1 MDSGAWQATVQ
12 ADAKNWTLLSLHE
25 WMNTNISW
33 VFYISNLLLYI
44 CNLLILTITLYWWN
58 YYYSCFTDED
68 GREVTVQGQNAGTL
82 NQVCLILQLML
93 IILSTVPV
101 HERCFRDQLLAVN
114 QKAEIQNVVWE
125 SLLKSMS
132 VFKSKTIKST
142 GSYIPQW
149 RRIRATFHKV
159 TWNSISIL
167 FSGKKCF
174 YSLLHTTPYQH
185 EIFWNKQIFLGDSQ
199 EENVYKNRN
208 NFELVT
214 HTNNYFSLLV

>member
-1 MDSGAWQATVQ
+1 M
-12 ADAKNWTLLSLHE
+12 E
-25 WMNTNISW
+25 
-33 VFYISNLLLYI
+33 LLLFLFYRWRWKGGN
-44 CNLLILTITLYWWN
+44 CSRTKCWDSKPSLS
-58 YYYSCFTDED
+58 YSTAHADS
-68 GREVTVQGQNAGTL
+68 
-82 NQVCLILQLML
+82 
-93 IILSTVPV
+93 LSTLPV

-142 GSYIPQW
+142 GSHIPPW

-174 YSLLHTTPYQH
+174 YSLLHTTPYQY

-199 EENVYKNRN
+199 EENIYKNRN